1 MINKLPKHKKLI
13 LFDGVC
19 NLCMKS
25 VQFVIKR
32 DKEDLFRFASL
43 QSELGQ
49 ELTRKF
55 GLDPKQ
61 VDSIVLTDSTGV
73 FHVKSAAALH
83 IAKDLP
89 GYRWM
94 RVFLY
99 LPRFLRD
106 AVYNLIAKNRYN
118 WFGKKDEC
126 MIPTPALQAKF
137 LDE

>member
-1 MINKLPKHKKLI
+1 MINKLPKHKKII

-32 DKEDLFRFASL
+32 DKNDLFRFASL

-49 ELTRKF
+49 ELTESF
-55 GLDPKQ
+55 GIDKDQ
-61 VDSIVLTDSTGV
+61 VDSIVLTDSTGKYY
-73 FHVKSAAALH
+73 VKSAAALH

-94 RVFLY
+94 KGFLY
-99 LPRFLRD
+99 LPKFLRD
-106 AVYNLIAKNRYN
+106 PVYELIAKNRYK
-118 WFGKKDEC
+118 WFGKKEEC
-126 MIPTPALQAKF
+126 MIPTPELKAKF